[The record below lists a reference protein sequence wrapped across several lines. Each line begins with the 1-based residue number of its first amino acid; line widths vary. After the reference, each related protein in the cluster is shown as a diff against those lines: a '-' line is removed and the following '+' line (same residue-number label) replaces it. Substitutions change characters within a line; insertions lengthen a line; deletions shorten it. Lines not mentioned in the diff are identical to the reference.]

1 MFKKLRLK
9 LLLINMSLLTTV
21 FIAIFGTIFVIS
33 NINMNREITTSL
45 HSLIYNAPKP
55 GPSTTFITLEV
66 DQNGNI
72 IRQYQSF
79 NTEVDST
86 LLKDTT
92 ETILN
97 DKETSGTITISDSDY
112 SYLKS
117 GILNNGVTKIA
128 LVNRTSYQVALYQ
141 LLKSFLL
148 VGLLSLIILFIISL
162 YLTNKSIKPIKEAFD
177 KQKQFIADASHELK
191 TPLTIIKTNTSLV
204 LSNPDDTIKN
214 QTKWINYI
222 NSQTDRMSKLIDEM
236 LSLAKLDAQ
245 KSNLNLTSI
254 NVSKILENIMLMF
267 DAIIYENNIN
277 VETNI
282 TKDIFIN
289 GDKEN
294 IKKLFSILMDNAIKH
309 INPNGKLSI
318 NLFTDKNK
326 VKIIIKNTG
335 KGIAQ
340 ENLERIFDRYY
351 RADNSRV
358 RETGGYGLGLAI
370 AKSIVKE
377 HKGKIYAQ
385 STLNKD
391 TSFIVELPRQFPL
404 NSQC

>member
-33 NINMNREITTSL
+33 NINMNKEITTSL
-45 HSLIYNAPKP
+45 YSLIYNGPKAGP
-55 GPSTTFITLEV
+55 GTTFITLEIN
-66 DQNGNI
+66 QNGNI
-72 IRQYQSF
+72 IRQAQSF

-86 LLKDTT
+86 LLKNAT

-97 DKETSGTITISDSDY
+97 DKETLGTITISDSNY

-117 GILNNGVTKIA
+117 GILNNGIIKIA
-128 LVNRTSYQVALYQ
+128 LIDKTNYQVVLYQ

-148 VGLLSLIILFIISL
+148 VGTLSLIILFIISM
-162 YLTNKSIKPIKEAFD
+162 YLTNKSIRPIKETFE

-204 LSNPDDTIKN
+204 LSNPDDTVKN

-245 KSNLNLTSI
+245 QDNVHFTTI
-254 NVSKILENIMLMF
+254 NISKIIESMMLMF

-277 VETNI
+277 LETNI
-282 TKDIFIN
+282 SKDIFIN

-309 INPNGKLSI
+309 TNKNGTLSI
-318 NLFTDKNK
+318 KLFIDKNK
-326 VKIIIKNTG
+326 VKIIVKNTG
-335 KGIAQ
+335 KGIAS
-340 ENLERIFDRYY
+340 ENLEKIFDRYY
-351 RADNSRV
+351 RADNSRA

-377 HKGKIYAQ
+377 HKGKIYAK
-385 STLNKD
+385 STINKD
-391 TSFIVELPRQFPL
+391 TSFIVELPRQYSS
-404 NSQC
+404 NN

>member
-1 MFKKLRLK
+1 MFKKLRFK
-9 LLLINMSLLTTV
+9 LLLINMSLLTSV
-21 FIAIFGTIFVIS
+21 FVAIFGTIFVIS
-33 NINMNREITTSL
+33 NINMNREISRTL
-45 HSLIYNAPKP
+45 YSLIYNAPKVA
-55 GPSTTFITLEV
+55 PSTTFITLEI

-72 IRQYQSF
+72 IKQTQSF
-79 NTEVDST
+79 NAEVDG
-86 LLKDTT
+86 
-92 ETILN
+92 TILKN
-97 DKETSGTITISDSDY
+97 AADTVLDNQNSSGNISISGSNY

-117 GILNNGVTKIA
+117 INLNNKLTKIA
-128 LVNRTSYQVALYQ
+128 FVDKSNYQVVMYQ

-148 VGLLSLIILFIISL
+148 VGVLSLIILFIISV
-162 YLTNKSIKPIKEAFD
+162 YLTNKSIQPIKEAFD

-191 TPLTIIKTNTSLV
+191 TPITIIKTNTSLV
-204 LSNPDDTIKN
+204 LSNPDDTVKN
-214 QTKWINYI
+214 QAKWINYI

-245 KSNLNLTSI
+245 ESTMHFTNM
-254 NVSKILENIMLMF
+254 NVSKIIESMMLMF

-277 VETNI
+277 LQTDISKN
-282 TKDIFIN
+282 IFIN

-309 INPNGKLSI
+309 TSKNGTLSI
-318 NLFTDKNK
+318 KLFTDKNK
-326 VKIIIKNTG
+326 VKIIVKNTG
-335 KGIAQ
+335 KGITS

-358 RETGGYGLGLAI
+358 REIGGYGLGLAI
-370 AKSIVKE
+370 AKSIVNQ

-391 TSFIVELPRQFPL
+391 TSFIIELPKQYNNP
-404 NSQC
+404 C